1 MAARP
6 NSTTMDG
13 SITISESHAQLATL
27 ITATRAVTAQQI
39 AGSNG
44 NLDKRHKRQP
54 FELPP

>member
-13 SITISESHAQLATL
+13 PTTNSESHVQLATL

-44 NLDKRHKRQP
+44 NLDKRRKRQP
-54 FELPP
+54 FELLP